1 MAAALPTMVV
11 VSSCAQKTRGPVDF
25 FGKGPVVNPFIPALM
40 TIHPLTR
47 VDKDP
52 AGKMWIYCHIE
63 FKDSW
68 GDTVKA
74 AGTLEVQLIRPTG
87 VRGSGQ
93 GVQEMV
99 WKVDLSDLEKNAS
112 LYDPAT
118 RTYRLPLENPP
129 GWLAQPGNEL
139 DGPKA
144 RIKAVFTT
152 PGAKNDTV
160 RKLEDEFALGG

>member
-1 MAAALPTMVV
+1 MVIPG
-11 VSSCAQKTRGPVDF
+11 A
-25 FGKGPVVNPFIPALM
+25 GPVVNPFAPATM

-47 VDKDP
+47 IDKDP

-74 AGTLEVQLIRPTG
+74 TGKLDIQLFRPTG
-87 VRGSGQ
+87 GSTSVLGT
-93 GVQEMV
+93 QELV

-129 GWLAQPGNEL
+129 AWLAQPSA
-139 DGPKA
+139 DADAPRA
-144 RIKAVFTT
+144 RLKAVFST
-152 PGAKNDTV
+152 PGARNGTWM
-160 RKLEDEFALGG
+160 LEDEFALVG

>member
-1 MAAALPTMVV
+1 MLTPALSGCGQRPSTFKDFPG
-11 VSSCAQKTRGPVDF
+11 SGPVI
-25 FGKGPVVNPFIPALM
+25 NPFVPAIM

-52 AGKMWIYCHIE
+52 SGKMWIYCHIE

-74 AGTLEVQLIRPTG
+74 AGTLQVQLYRPTG
-87 VRGSGQ
+87 LRAAGPGK
-93 GVQEMV
+93 QELV
-99 WKVDLSDLEKNAS
+99 WNVDLSDMEKNAS

-129 GWLAQPGNEL
+129 AWLAQPTAEAGL
-139 DGPKA
+139 PKA
-144 RIKAVFTT
+144 RLKAIFTT
-152 PGAKNDTV
+152 SGARSGTRV
-160 RKLEDEFALGG
+160 LEDEFALGG